1 VKQYMLNWQFLPEGW
16 GKRMIQISTWQLYC
30 LMMLFEIGSTTVF
43 GLGIDANEDA
53 WLAILTAMFFG
64 FLLIW
69 LFTELHRRYP
79 DRNLIEI
86 IQQNFGK
93 WLAIPLAM
101 LYGLE
106 FFWIA
111 TLNFRE
117 FGELISMI
125 LLPNIPL
132 AMILIIFML
141 TVVYVL
147 FLGCEVLARM
157 GEIMFPIVVFFII
170 ATIFLISASGE
181 VSLHRLQP
189 VLGNG
194 LSQVYPRRH
203 ATLARQIIDNGG
215 TLVSEFPLITP
226 PLPAHFP
233 RRNRIISGLSLGVLV
248 IEAALRCGSLVTV
261 RCALEQGRDVFALPG
276 PIGNPGSEGPHW
288 LIKQG
293 AVPVTSPEDIV
304 EYWQNELAWLTDTSD
319 SINNCADQPSVAL
332 PFPELLA
339 NVGDEVTPVDV
350 VAERAGQSVPV
361 TVAQLLE
368 LELAG
373 WIAAVPG
380 GYVRLR
386 RASHVRRTHV
396 FV

>member
-1 VKQYMLNWQFLPEGW
+1 MTPDEIWLRLMKVSSLYGDRMVEVAQRLCAAASVDREALHAVGMTAAQAKLFFRLDEHELDETRRWLEQPDHHLLRGDDPRYPLRLKAIADYPGALLVSGDLALLHSAQLAVIGSRSHSWYGARW
-16 GKRMIQISTWQLYC
+16 GK
-30 LMMLFEIGSTTVF
+30 LFSETLAHKGITITSGLA
-43 GLGIDANEDA
+43 LGIDGVAHRGA
-53 WLAILTAMFFG
+53 LAA
-64 FLLIW
+64 
-69 LFTELHRRYP
+69 E
-79 DRNLIEI
+79 
-86 IQQNFGK
+86 GK
-93 WLAIPLAM
+93 T
-101 LYGLE
+101 
-106 FFWIA
+106 IA
-111 TLNFRE
+111 
-117 FGELISMI
+117 
-125 LLPNIPL
+125 
-132 AMILIIFML
+132 
-141 TVVYVL
+141 
-147 FLGCEVLARM
+147 
-157 GEIMFPIVVFFII
+157 
-170 ATIFLISASGE
+170 
-181 VSLHRLQP
+181 

-248 IEAALRCGSLVTV
+248 IEAALRSGSLVTV

-304 EYWQNELAWLTDTSD
+304 EYWHNELAWLTDTSD
-319 SINNCADQPSVAL
+319 SINICVDQSSVAL

>member
-1 VKQYMLNWQFLPEGW
+1 MTPDEIWLRLMKVSSLYGDRMVEIAQRLCAAASVDREALHAVGMTAAQAKLFFRLDEHELDETRRWLGQPDHHLLRGDDPRYPLRLKAIADYPGALLVSGGLALLHSAQLAVIGSRSHSWYGARW
-16 GKRMIQISTWQLYC
+16 GK
-30 LMMLFEIGSTTVF
+30 LFSETLAQKGITITSGLA
-43 GLGIDANEDA
+43 LGIDGVAHRGA
-53 WLAILTAMFFG
+53 LAA
-64 FLLIW
+64 
-69 LFTELHRRYP
+69 E
-79 DRNLIEI
+79 
-86 IQQNFGK
+86 GK
-93 WLAIPLAM
+93 T
-101 LYGLE
+101 
-106 FFWIA
+106 IA
-111 TLNFRE
+111 
-117 FGELISMI
+117 
-125 LLPNIPL
+125 
-132 AMILIIFML
+132 
-141 TVVYVL
+141 
-147 FLGCEVLARM
+147 
-157 GEIMFPIVVFFII
+157 
-170 ATIFLISASGE
+170 
-181 VSLHRLQP
+181 

-248 IEAALRCGSLVTV
+248 IEAALRSGSLVTV

-304 EYWQNELAWLTDTSD
+304 ESWHNELAWLTDTSD
-319 SINNCADQPSVAL
+319 SINICVAKPSVAL

>member
-1 VKQYMLNWQFLPEGW
+1 MTPTEIWLRLMRVNNLYGDEMVLIARRLGCAGQLNNEVLHGVGLSKAQVKQFFAFSPQEIDASLRWLDQPEHHLIPADHSHYPPQLRAIVDYPGALLVCGNVELLRSRQLAIIGSRAHSWYGTRW
-16 GKRMIQISTWQLYC
+16 GKTFSETLAQHGLTITSGLA
-30 LMMLFEIGSTTVF
+30 
-43 GLGIDANEDA
+43 LGIDGIAHRGA
-53 WLAILTAMFFG
+53 LAAK
-64 FLLIW
+64 
-69 LFTELHRRYP
+69 
-79 DRNLIEI
+79 
-86 IQQNFGK
+86 GK
-93 WLAIPLAM
+93 
-101 LYGLE
+101 
-106 FFWIA
+106 
-111 TLNFRE
+111 
-117 FGELISMI
+117 
-125 LLPNIPL
+125 
-132 AMILIIFML
+132 
-141 TVVYVL
+141 TV
-147 FLGCEVLARM
+147 A
-157 GEIMFPIVVFFII
+157 
-170 ATIFLISASGE
+170 
-181 VSLHRLQP
+181 

-194 LSQVYPRRH
+194 LADIYPRRH
-203 ATLARQIIDNGG
+203 HILAKQIVESGG
-215 TLVSEFPLITP
+215 SLISEFPLSTL
-226 PLPAHFP
+226 PLPGHFP
-233 RRNRIISGLSLGVLV
+233 RRNRVISGLSAGVLV
-248 IEAALRCGSLVTV
+248 VEAALKSGSLVTV

-293 AVPVTSPEDIV
+293 AIPVTAPEEIL
-304 EYWQNELAWLTDTSD
+304 EYWQYELPEPKDTAD
-319 SINNCADQPSVAL
+319 LVNNYADQPPVAL

>member
-1 VKQYMLNWQFLPEGW
+1 MTPDEIWLRLMKVSSLYGDRMVEIAQRLCAAASVDREALHAVGMTAAQAKLFFRLDEHELDETRRWLEQPDHHLLRGDDPRYPLRLKAIADYPGALLVSGGLALLHSAQLAVIGSRSHSWYGARW
-16 GKRMIQISTWQLYC
+16 GK
-30 LMMLFEIGSTTVF
+30 LFSETLAHKGITITSGLA
-43 GLGIDANEDA
+43 LGIDGVAHRGA
-53 WLAILTAMFFG
+53 LAA
-64 FLLIW
+64 
-69 LFTELHRRYP
+69 E
-79 DRNLIEI
+79 
-86 IQQNFGK
+86 GK
-93 WLAIPLAM
+93 T
-101 LYGLE
+101 
-106 FFWIA
+106 IA
-111 TLNFRE
+111 
-117 FGELISMI
+117 
-125 LLPNIPL
+125 
-132 AMILIIFML
+132 
-141 TVVYVL
+141 
-147 FLGCEVLARM
+147 
-157 GEIMFPIVVFFII
+157 
-170 ATIFLISASGE
+170 
-181 VSLHRLQP
+181 

-248 IEAALRCGSLVTV
+248 IEAALRSGSLVTV

-304 EYWQNELAWLTDTSD
+304 EYWHNELAWLTDMSD
-319 SINNCADQPSVAL
+319 SINICVDQPSVAL